1 MPSTF
6 LVEIQSSPENFS
18 GPVHAAIDVLK
29 MIQTL
34 ALMRDSQSRK
44 KSAQRPE
51 LHWKL
56 WTGKNSRQVPD
67 LFVMP
72 GWLAQNGPHLDDC
85 GHWQCIASAR
95 ERGADQKWGSGLPMG
110 LYSYL
115 SSPKP

>member
-56 WTGKNSRQVPD
+56 WPGKNSRQVPD

-72 GWLAQNGPHLDDC
+72 GWLAQNGPHLDDLIKSNTSLHTRLQQGWSDH

-95 ERGADQKWGSGLPMG
+95 ERGADQ
-110 LYSYL
+110 
-115 SSPKP
+115 